1 MGANLI
7 IGSSHAILFAQA
19 AGEMTATWEEA
30 SQSAIRVKT
39 SSGAETDFLFTTN
52 RPSFLEL
59 SQENGRVMGRFGP
72 LIETVRAFNR
82 AEDKVVFCV
91 GGNEHNFRFM
101 RAHPKP
107 FDFHM
112 DGRPCADPARQVVPL
127 KEMQAVVGA
136 LLERTLTVTSM
147 IAAQT
152 PKAQR
157 YYLPPPPPIASEAH
171 LRAMPEVFDFTHGVE
186 DAHVRLKV
194 YHLYLEAVR
203 AFCEKQGIRYL
214 APPPAN
220 QDEQGFLLEKY
231 WYYATHAN
239 ADYYAGVVADLG
251 L

>member
-7 IGSSHAILFAQA
+7 IGSSHAILAAQA

-39 SSGAETDFLFTTN
+39 TSGAETSFLFTTN

-59 SQENGRVMGRFGP
+59 SQENDRITGKFGP
-72 LIETVRAFNR
+72 LVETIRAFNR
-82 AEDKVVFCV
+82 PEDKVVLCI

-107 FDFHM
+107 FDFHLP
-112 DGRPCADPARQVVPL
+112 GRPCTDPNRQVIPT
-127 KEMQAVVGA
+127 KEMQAIVGS
-136 LLERTLTVTSM
+136 LLDRTLTVTAM
-147 IAAQT
+147 LAMQT
-152 PKAQR
+152 PKAKR

-171 LRAMPEVFDFTHGVE
+171 LRATPEVFDFTKGVE
-186 DAHVRLKV
+186 NALVRLKI
-194 YHLYLEAVR
+194 YHLYLVAVR
-203 AFCEKQGIRYL
+203 AFCEKQGIVYL
-214 APPPAN
+214 EPPAAN

-231 WYYATHAN
+231 WYYATHAS
-239 ADYYAGVVADLG
+239 ADYYAGMTAELG